1 MKNMKK
7 NDGYVVV
14 YVLIVFTILSLV
26 AVSICSVALK
36 NLKAQRASVD
46 RMEVRYEAEAYL
58 QEFVAKIG
66 QLKLEFD
73 VSHAEA
79 YDTQEEIVQK
89 VKEDLAAQAS
99 AGLSITANSFA
110 FSDESASLEIEAVYT
125 DADGRTAKIDAE
137 LLVPVAVQL
146 IQDASYD
153 NPETTEITE
162 TLDQYTYEVS
172 GPIQYKDYT
181 ISYEGGGA

>member
-1 MKNMKK
+1 MKHMKK

-46 RMEVRYEAEAYL
+46 RMEIRYEAEGYL

-66 QLKLEFD
+66 QLKSD
-73 VSHAEA
+73 VEVESTAAAEA
-79 YDTQEEIVQK
+79 QFWGAMVPLENSNFTVD
-89 VKEDLAAQAS
+89 EDADN
-99 AGLSITANSFA
+99 NSFDA
-110 FSDESASLEIEAVYT
+110 EANKTKIAELTVHATYT
-125 DADGRTAKIDAE
+125 ENSNTAQIDAV
-137 LLVPVAVQL
+137 LKVPVTVTEHPIPDDPAT
-146 IQDASYD
+146 
-153 NPETTEITE
+153 PEDE
-162 TLDQYTYEVS
+162 TDSQYTYQVS

-181 ISYEGGGA
+181 ISYEGGGAG